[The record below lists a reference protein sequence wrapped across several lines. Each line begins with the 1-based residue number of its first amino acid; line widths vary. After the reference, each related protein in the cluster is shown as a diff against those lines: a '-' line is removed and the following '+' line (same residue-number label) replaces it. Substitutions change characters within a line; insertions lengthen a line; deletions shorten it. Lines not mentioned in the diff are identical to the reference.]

1 MARSPFQSDFVI
13 EKDEP
18 PPPPV
23 VMPEQAAPVMLPKAT
38 LESPEASA
46 RATRWVMILTFIVLA
61 ALVVLTV
68 VGPHIP
74 TGE

>member
-18 PPPPV
+18 PPPVELPGEAGPV
-23 VMPEQAAPVMLPKAT
+23 SLPRAT
-38 LESPEASA
+38 LESTEASA
-46 RATRWVMILTFIVLA
+46 RATRWVMIMTLIVLA
-61 ALVVLTV
+61 SLVVLTV